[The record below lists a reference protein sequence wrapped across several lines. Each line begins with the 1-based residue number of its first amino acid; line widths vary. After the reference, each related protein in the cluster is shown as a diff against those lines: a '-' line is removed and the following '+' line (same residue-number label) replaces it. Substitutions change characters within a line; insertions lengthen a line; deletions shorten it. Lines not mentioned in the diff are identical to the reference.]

1 MRVNQV
7 IIMLLLVILMPAS
20 AFAYC
25 IEDWACI
32 STERASDGVTFTVTN
47 RRPFPITVT
56 LTVDTK
62 NLRSDEADR
71 SRYEVT
77 EVLHQQGSR
86 QLLKLQRVNPNK
98 RFWYD
103 EAFYWTPGDLNA
115 QHADVSYLKPFAP
128 GQRFPIVQGFGGRYS
143 HSGASKFA
151 VDFAMPV
158 GTPVH
163 AARGG
168 IVIDFTEKYRRGGA
182 SRRYAPYANYI
193 IVLHD
198 DNTTG
203 EYFHLKQFGV
213 EVELGQRVEAGELIG
228 YSGNTGF
235 SSLPHLH
242 FAVYRAR
249 PFGNFESLP
258 FQFAD

>member
-1 MRVNQV
+1 MRRTLLSTML
-7 IIMLLLVILMPAS
+7 IMVSLMPLAGL
-20 AFAYC
+20 AYC

-32 STERASDGVTFTVTN
+32 SARETTDSVVFTVTN

-56 LTVDTK
+56 LTVNTD
-62 NLRSDEADR
+62 NLRSVHKTD

-77 EVLHQQGSR
+77 EVLHKQGSR
-86 QLLKLQRVNPNK
+86 KILTLEKIDPDEQY
-98 RFWYD
+98 WYED
-103 EAFYWTPGDLNA
+103 AFYWTPGDLDA
-115 QHADVSYLKPFAP
+115 QHDTVAYLKPYAP
-128 GQRFPIVQGFGGRYS
+128 DQHYPIVQGFGGNYS

-163 AARGG
+163 AARSGV
-168 IVIDFTEKYRRGGA
+168 VIDFTEKYKRGGA

-193 IVLHD
+193 IILHD

-203 EYFHLKQFGV
+203 EYYHLKQFGV
-213 EVELGQRVEAGELIG
+213 EVELGQHVEAGDFIG